1 MEVGFGRGVG
11 RKGNGMMRERM
22 KTEEKMRWN
31 TMTLEFESRPCNE
44 SFARVSAAAFL
55 AQLNPTVEEV
65 ADVKTAISEAVTNA
79 MIHGY
84 RQEKGK
90 IQMKCVLDLEEKVFQ
105 VTVKDTGVGI
115 ENVEKAMEPMFT
127 TCPELE
133 RSGMGFSFMEAFM
146 DNCKEIQSRIESFEH
161 GNLSLKD
168 EEAFTNHILNCAD
181 CREEMEIYYI
191 ILYGLEDDS
200 EKRTENSRYS
210 AYLDAFDFTG
220 LVEQKLKD
228 SEAKCLFLR
237 QWTHFTR
244 VRYIFVSTVMVL
256 TALLLIIIKFF

>member
-127 TCPELE
+127 TGGEERAGLGFAVMESFCDSVRATCPELE

-146 DNCKEIQSRIESFEH
+146 DELEVRSHPGWGTEVVMKRKIGVH
-161 GNLSLKD
+161 P
-168 EEAFTNHILNCAD
+168 
-181 CREEMEIYYI
+181 EM
-191 ILYGLEDDS
+191 
-200 EKRTENSRYS
+200 
-210 AYLDAFDFTG
+210 
-220 LVEQKLKD
+220 
-228 SEAKCLFLR
+228 
-237 QWTHFTR
+237 
-244 VRYIFVSTVMVL
+244 
-256 TALLLIIIKFF
+256 